1 MFSLLLSRNVLFL
14 SIPTARYSIACISGN
29 SGLAYYKTNA
39 MKIPKQ
45 DLQLQNYENEH
56 EMNKDVVVANEE
68 PNQEFSI
75 SEHEM
80 NKDGVVDNEGP
91 YYQESRN
98 KIFEEDEHT
107 NNFKLPE
114 NSDINQKLQFIKDRT
129 IQPTI
134 HTFSNLNLD
143 IQKLYKRIMPN
154 GSEVSRNWL
163 SLHVQNEKILAI
175 YCPICIVFSVSQSP
189 FTSGYTKFTHIH
201 IAIKK
206 HECSVAHNNA
216 VQNYIRASTEISIE
230 FSINRDLMQLK
241 KTQTEENIHVI
252 KQIFEIIKFLG
263 KQGLPFRGSGNS
275 ESLYHLGRTSD
286 INTNRGNFLELV
298 QFTAK
303 RDPILQ
309 KHLSSSIK
317 NSERRKYKQENNSKS
332 SRGRGSL
339 VTFLSKTTINKII
352 DSILNSIRDKI
363 KQELS
368 GQKFSVQVDSTQD
381 VGVFDQAAICIRY
394 IFNGNVT
401 ERLFALLKVED
412 SSGEGYYNML
422 KSLFQKHNMNF
433 TNVIG
438 EAFDGASN
446 MRGQFSGL
454 QSRIKEQNPKSIYIW
469 CYSHVLNLCICDT
482 CQNINAKNLFGF
494 LNRLSTFFRES
505 FKRMNVWIEQ
515 NNTSTGTNKMKRLQ
529 KIGDNNTRW
538 WSREKALFWVF
549 DGDEPLFSTVIC
561 ALHFV
566 SNSPK
571 FEAKICSE
579 ASSLLEKLC
588 CFKIILTSHIF
599 IRIFKIVGPTSRY
612 LQTKG
617 LDLLTAWNM
626 IESVKSEI
634 SKIDFESVYN
644 EAYIFSK
651 KINKHFSDLHLPED
665 IIVEDQ
671 LPTSR
676 VYRKKRLCDE
686 LCEDQVLTNPKE
698 KFRVETYRVIIDQI
712 LSSLNQRFS
721 NNSNLIAD
729 IQYLIP
735 KSFNLVENMPD
746 DALTHIAD
754 LINIKKEHLKM
765 ELQNFSIIYPNL
777 ITSVVEKTKY
787 MYKHS
792 TKNITNSG
800 KSSDESSAENII
812 SDDFCKSNL
821 NEFSFFSLKIK
832 LIYISFVH

>member
-1 MFSLLLSRNVLFL
+1 MDITKNVKKRLGGAAKERERKKNKLNEAAKTCHNITFFL
-14 SIPTARYSIACISGN
+14 KNQTH
-29 SGLAYYKTNA
+29 NA
-39 MKIPKQ
+39 FDNNI
-45 DLQLQNYENEH
+45 LTSFTENEH

-75 SEHEM
+75 SEQEM

-91 YYQESRN
+91 YYQ
-98 KIFEEDEHT
+98 
-107 NNFKLPE
+107 
-114 NSDINQKLQFIKDRT
+114 FIKDRT
-129 IQPTI
+129 IQPII

-143 IQKLYKRIMPN
+143 LQKLYKRIMPN
-154 GSEVSRNWL
+154 GISRSWL

-216 VQNYIRASTEISIE
+216 VQNYIRASTENSIE

-317 NSERRKYKQENNSKS
+317 NSERRKYKQENNSKY

-368 GQKFSVQVDSTQD
+368 GQKFSIQVDSTQD

-454 QSRIKEQNPKSIYIW
+454 H
-469 CYSHVLNLCICDT
+469 HVLNLCICDT

-515 NNTSTGTNKMKRLQ
+515 NNTN
-529 KIGDNNTRW
+529 NNTRW

-571 FEAKICSE
+571 FEAKISSE

-599 IRIFKIVGPTSRY
+599 ICIFKIVGPTSRY

-698 KFRVETYRVIIDQI
+698 KSRVETYRVIIDQI

-735 KSFNLVENMPD
+735 KNFNLVENMPD